1 MSTSSDTSAS
11 SEEEE
16 SDTMI
21 HIARCYGPKKSGAA
35 GAGGDGDGDPGSST
49 TTHFQ
54 DIVKDLKDI
63 FEGEESTSV
72 NVNEGFAKIINGAL
86 RRKPGEEA
94 TKKLLEAYPRPA
106 NIENLQVPRT
116 NQDVWDSLRRGSA
129 IVDGNIQKI
138 QALLGRSCSA
148 TIQLID
154 QVGSGSGGTMESHLA
169 EVTDIVR
176 GICTSFSSLNQVRKD
191 IVRNELGEPMA
202 RLCSW
207 DTPVGAD
214 TLFEGD
220 VGKMIKEREDG
231 RAKIVRRKKRFFK
244 K

>member
-1 MSTSSDTSAS
+1 MSSSSESADS
-11 SEEEE
+11 SEEDD
-16 SDTMI
+16 SDTMVN
-21 HIARCYGPKKSGAA
+21 IARYYGPKATAA
-35 GAGGDGDGDPGSST
+35 GASGDGDGDGPGSST
-49 TTHFQ
+49 NFQ

-63 FEGEESTSV
+63 FEGEEATSV
-72 NVNEGFAKIINGAL
+72 NVNEDFAKILNGAL

-94 TKKLLEAYPRPA
+94 TKKLLEAYPRPG
-106 NIENLQVPRT
+106 NIKNLQVPRT
-116 NQDVWDSLRRGSA
+116 NQDVWDSLCRSSA
-129 IVDGNIQKI
+129 IVDGNIQKV

-154 QVGSGSGGTMESHLA
+154 QVGSGSGGTMESHLT
-169 EVTDIVR
+169 EITDIVQ
-176 GICTSFSSLNQVRKD
+176 GICASFSSLNQVSKN

-214 TLFEGD
+214 SLFEGD

-231 RAKIVRRKKRFFK
+231 RAKIVRRNKRFFK